1 MSDGNNINEMKTDI
15 NMDGRNAQI
24 NKDSK
29 NTENVCRQH
38 LADKG
43 YVQLYYGNGKGKTT
57 AAMGLAL
64 RAAGCGL
71 QVFIAQFVKGMKYSE
86 LKSIEKLKDNI
97 TVKQYGRGC
106 FIRRQ
111 ATDKDIQAARKGFSE
126 VREIISSAKYDLVIL
141 DEITIAEYFKLIS
154 IEDIL
159 EIIASKPDRVELVL
173 TGRKADGRIIEAAD
187 LVTEMV
193 EVKHYYNQGIEARK
207 GIEK

>member
-1 MSDGNNINEMKTDI
+1 MEKLKEKLLE
-15 NMDGRNAQI
+15 
-24 NKDSK
+24 KD
-29 NTENVCRQH
+29 CRER
-38 LADKG
+38 LLNKG

-71 QVFIAQFVKGMKYSE
+71 KVYIAQFVKGLKYSE
-86 LKSIEKLKDNI
+86 LISLARLKDNI

-106 FIRRQ
+106 FIKRE
-111 ATDKDIQAARKGFSE
+111 ATQKDVDAAQNGLVE
-126 VREIISSAKYDLVIL
+126 VKKIIASGKYDVIIL
-141 DEITIAEYFKLIS
+141 DEITIAEYFKLLS

-159 EIIASKPDRVELVL
+159 ALIASKPQNVELIL
-173 TGRKADGRIIEAAD
+173 TGRKADSRIIEAAD

-193 EVKHYYNQGIEARK
+193 EIKHYYNKGIEARE

>member
-1 MSDGNNINEMKTDI
+1 MNNRNKNKEIIANNDIKKKKVPIINAISDVKSCGQQLR
-15 NMDGRNAQI
+15 G
-24 NKDSK
+24 
-29 NTENVCRQH
+29 
-38 LADKG
+38 KG

-71 QVFIAQFVKGMKYSE
+71 KVYIAQFVKGMKYSE
-86 LKSIEKLKDNI
+86 LTSLEKLKNNI

-111 ATDKDIQAARKGFSE
+111 ATEKDIQAAQKGLSE
-126 VREIISSAKYDLVIL
+126 VRKTIMSGKYDMVIL

-154 IEDIL
+154 VEDIL
-159 EIIASKPDRVELVL
+159 DVIASKPDHMELVL
-173 TGRKADGRIIEAAD
+173 TGRKADSRIIDAAD

-193 EVKHYYNQGIEARK
+193 EIKHYYNVGIEARK